1 MINLNKLSTEKN
13 NPNSKNIELQENYE
27 ILKRINEEDK
37 KVAFCVE
44 KKLGD
49 ISKIMDA
56 KVENYKENTRIIYM
70 GAGTSGRL
78 GILDA
83 SECPPT
89 YGVSPELVQGL
100 IAGGKEAVFLSQENA
115 EDNKEQGKKDLMDIN
130 LTKNDIVIGLAA
142 SGRTPYVIGGIEY
155 ANSLGS
161 ITGSITCSENSELS
175 SISRYPIEVIV
186 GPEIVTGSTRMKS
199 GTAQKMILNMISTN
213 LMIKL
218 GKVFS
223 GYMVDVKA
231 TNKKLIE
238 RAKYIIMETTNS
250 TYENAERA
258 LIESGNDVKVAIVML
273 ILLVDKK
280 TAEKKL
286 NNYKNNISKLIHDST
301 NDN

>member
-1 MINLNKLSTEKN
+1 MLH
-13 NPNSKNIELQENYE
+13 NILV
-27 ILKRINEEDK
+27 IL
-37 KVAFCVE
+37 
-44 KKLGD
+44 
-49 ISKIMDA
+49 
-56 KVENYKENTRIIYM
+56 
-70 GAGTSGRL
+70 
-78 GILDA
+78 
-83 SECPPT
+83 P
-89 YGVSPELVQGL
+89 
-100 IAGGKEAVFLSQENA
+100 
-115 EDNKEQGKKDLMDIN
+115 
-130 LTKNDIVIGLAA
+130 
-142 SGRTPYVIGGIEY
+142 
-155 ANSLGS
+155 
-161 ITGSITCSENSELS
+161 
-175 SISRYPIEVIV
+175 VIV